1 MLIGPPAGQ
10 RSRVVSVLRSPASWG
25 SKVSAQ
31 TGRCA
36 FQKINRDNWFTS
48 LLCAFWFPALLQPQA
63 VSSSPPGTGCH
74 LPPEEG
80 GVTGCLGHKP
90 STGFQLR
97 SLAGIGQALGR
108 ARVGVV
114 QCVQLH
120 GGTAPAGQSLR
131 TTGGLH
137 CLSPRSPRAGGA
149 GTVVSTGGTMRPSRG
164 GPPLPWGAVG
174 LPSPLAAPSSWSP
187 RGLWG
192 PRPPP
197 PPPNQLERGRW
208 FLGGSPPPSRPPW
221 SHM

>member
-1 MLIGPPAGQ
+1 MLIRPPAGQ

-63 VSSSPPGTGCH
+63 VSSSPPGTGCR
-74 LPPEEG
+74 PPPEEEG

-108 ARVGVV
+108 ARVSVV

-149 GTVVSTGGTMRPSRG
+149 GTIVSTGGTMRQTITGRASPSLG
-164 GPPLPWGAVG
+164 GCRPAKPPGCPQLLGVHVGSGGRG
-174 LPSPLAAPSSWSP
+174 LPLLPPISW
-187 RGLWG
+187 
-192 PRPPP
+192 
-197 PPPNQLERGRW
+197 
-208 FLGGSPPPSRPPW
+208 GGGGGF
-221 SHM
+221 